1 MSSGRRCW
9 PLSFV
14 LVLLAW
20 HRFSHELGTTF
31 APPPRE
37 SLKGLWDDWWDQ
49 TLPAGED
56 LSNIGTNDILRSFKR
71 TLDEDMF
78 QEIEMDGVPKSTA
91 SIGGGVGWGE
101 LGRLV
106 NCLWQFCHFEGNF
119 LKAPEV
125 ALQLKCFILQETNIS
140 PAKWHSWR
148 WFSLS
153 QGGIC

>member
-56 LSNIGTNDILRSFKR
+56 LSNIGTNDIL
-71 TLDEDMF
+71 
-78 QEIEMDGVPKSTA
+78 PKSTA

-106 NCLWQFCHFEGNF
+106 NCL
-119 LKAPEV
+119 
-125 ALQLKCFILQETNIS
+125 
-140 PAKWHSWR
+140 
-148 WFSLS
+148 
-153 QGGIC
+153 